1 MNKPLRRI
9 AIFCGLLVLA
19 LLIRDNWIQYVQA
32 DSLKDDPKNRRVSI
46 ARYATPRG
54 DIIVDGNPITGSTKT
69 SGDDFNDFEYKRT
82 YKDGAMWAPVT
93 GYASQAFGA
102 TQLESIEDGIL
113 TGNDD
118 RLFFRRTL
126 DMITGKKQ
134 EGGNVVTTLNGA
146 AQKAAYNGLL
156 KQGKGAVAA
165 IDPSTGAI
173 LALASTPSYDPST
186 FAGNSLKGDSE
197 AWEKLQKKN
206 DPDNPM
212 LNRALREIYP
222 PGSTFKVV
230 TAAAAL
236 EHGQYTDP
244 DAKTDS
250 PDPWTMPGTTTE
262 LPNEGNIPCKN
273 ATLRIALRYS
283 CNTVFGKVGF
293 DLGKDKMLETA
304 KKFGFNEEQFV
315 PVRSSASNF
324 PTDMDKPQTALS
336 SIGQFETATT
346 PLQMAMVAAAVAN
359 NGTLMKPYMVD
370 KLQAPNL
377 DVIEQSEPKK
387 MSEPMSEENAQILQ
401 SMMET
406 VVKEGTGT
414 RAQINEDGITV
425 GGKTGTAQRGVDNS
439 ENPYAWFISYAKVK
453 DGSSPVAVA
462 VVVEDESA
470 NRGDI
475 SGGGL
480 AAPIAK
486 DVMKAVI
493 DSKQG
498 S

>member
-9 AIFCGLLVLA
+9 ALFCGLLVMA
-19 LLIRDNWIQYVQA
+19 LLIRDNWLQYVQA
-32 DSLKDDPKNRRVSI
+32 GDLQDDKNNRRVSI
-46 ARYATPRG
+46 ERYAQPRG
-54 DIIVDGNPITGSTKT
+54 DIIVDGKEITGSTKT
-69 SGDDFNDFEYKRT
+69 SGSDYEYKRT
-82 YKDGAMWAPVT
+82 YKDGPMWASVT

-134 EGGNVVTTLNGA
+134 GGGNVVTTLNAA
-146 AQKAAYNGLL
+146 AQKAAFEGLGD
-156 KQGKGAVAA
+156 KKGAVAA

-186 FAGNSLKGDSE
+186 FAGNSTDTDTK
-197 AWEKLQKKN
+197 AWQKLQKKN
-206 DPDNPM
+206 NPDDPM
-212 LNRALREIYP
+212 LNRALRETYP

-236 EHGQYTDP
+236 EHGKYEDI

-273 ATLRIALRYS
+273 ATLRVALQYS
-283 CNTVFGKVGF
+283 CNTVFGKIGS

-304 KKFGFNEEQFV
+304 EKFGFNSEQFV
-315 PVRSSASNF
+315 PVRSNASVF
-324 PTDMDKPQTALS
+324 PKTMDRPQTALS
-336 SIGQFETATT
+336 SIGQFETAAT
-346 PLQMAMVAAAVAN
+346 PLQMAMVASAVAN
-359 NGTLMKPYMVD
+359 DGTLMEPYMVD
-370 KLQAPNL
+370 RLTTPNL
-377 DVIEQSEPKK
+377 DVIEKNEPKE
-387 MSEPMSEENAQILQ
+387 MSKPLSEENAQKLQ

-406 VVKEGTGT
+406 VVEKGTGT
-414 RAQINEDGITV
+414 SARIDGVTV
-425 GGKTGTAQRGVDNS
+425 GGKTGTAQHGVDNS
-439 ENPYAWFISYAKVK
+439 EKPYAWFLSYAKAD

-462 VVVEDESA
+462 VVVEDGSA
-470 NRGDI
+470 NREDI

-480 AAPIAK
+480 AAPIAR

-493 DSKQG
+493 DSKK
-498 S
+498 